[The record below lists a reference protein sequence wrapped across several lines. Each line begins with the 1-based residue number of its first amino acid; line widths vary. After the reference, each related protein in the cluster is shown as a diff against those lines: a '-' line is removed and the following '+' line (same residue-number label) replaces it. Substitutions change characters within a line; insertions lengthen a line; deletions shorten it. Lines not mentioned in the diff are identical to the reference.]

1 MTNFFQLVLLTAIN
15 GLLFISCDSNLVAE
29 CFDVCCMHVHVSA
42 DDYQNSPDDEL
53 EVIDVQ
59 LEGDCLLITFSAG
72 GCDGNSWK
80 FKLIDSEEIKESNPP
95 QRNLRLS
102 LENEELCKAIV
113 TKSIAYNVSSLRID
127 VDKIKLNI
135 TNSGDQILYEY

>member
-1 MTNFFQLVLLTAIN
+1 
-15 GLLFISCDSNLVAE
+15 
-29 CFDVCCMHVHVSA
+29 MHVHVSA

-80 FKLIDSEEIKESNPP
+80 FKLIDSEEIMESNPP